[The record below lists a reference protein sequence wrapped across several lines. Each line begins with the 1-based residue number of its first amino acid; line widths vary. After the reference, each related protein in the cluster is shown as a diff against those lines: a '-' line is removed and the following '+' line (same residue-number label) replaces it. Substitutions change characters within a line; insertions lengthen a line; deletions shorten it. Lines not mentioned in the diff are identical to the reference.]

1 MKLKCYKCNT
11 VLKNQEDLSRI
22 SQKYNIFVFQCSDCT
37 EKEIKKSEENSMIIK
52 FKKGIDENG
61 VNYCKMK
68 FDILPEVSERF
79 KYNVSIDEDGYTDC
93 VSRNYE
99 RLVEYLYK
107 VNISGYIINNT
118 FTVRFGD
125 QCKDF
130 TFDDQK
136 LSEGGLQK
144 RVTAIKEWINSLPK
158 EESWQIDLSI

>member
-1 MKLKCYKCNT
+1 MQLKCYKCDMI
-11 VLKNQEDLSRI
+11 LKNQEDLIRI
-22 SQKYNIFVFQCSDCT
+22 MNKYNCCIFQCPECK

-52 FKKGIDENG
+52 FKKGIDEDG

-68 FDILPEVSERF
+68 FDILPELNKRF
-79 KYNVSIDEDGYTDC
+79 NNNITIYEDGYTDC
-93 VSRNYE
+93 ISRNYE

-107 VNISGYIINNT
+107 VNFSGYIVSNT
-118 FTVRFGD
+118 FIVRFGD

-144 RVTAIKEWINSLPK
+144 RVTAIKEWVNSLPK